1 VQAAIDAGA
10 AREGSK
16 TGVLYNDVLGF
27 SHRKRLLRSPQTVIR
42 LGSLG
47 VRDLKAMLP
56 ARLPHGRPLILAG
69 DGSTLELV
77 PAGDSEGGMLDW
89 HSDHELKLSLTQAQ
103 MQAWKQAVKGRDG
116 EYTVPGLDGLVW
128 QVKSSVVTDSQ
139 GRVTGRYEER

>member
-1 VQAAIDAGA
+1 
-10 AREGSK
+10 
-16 TGVLYNDVLGF
+16 
-27 SHRKRLLRSPQTVIR
+27 VIR

-103 MQAWKQAVKGRDG
+103 MQARSSPSRGDG

-139 GRVTGRYEER
+139 GA